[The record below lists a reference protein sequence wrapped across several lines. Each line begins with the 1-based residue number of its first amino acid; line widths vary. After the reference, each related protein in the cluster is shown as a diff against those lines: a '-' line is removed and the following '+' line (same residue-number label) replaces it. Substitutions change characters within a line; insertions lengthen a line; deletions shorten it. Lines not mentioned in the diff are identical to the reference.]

1 MNRKLLKDEK
11 MSNMTTRTI
20 VGFLLGPLVLLCI
33 YFGGWILFGLV
44 TLISIIAT
52 WEAFM
57 MLKTKSISP
66 NFTLGL
72 WLAIL
77 IPLSFINRKI
87 EFSILFV
94 ISLFVIALFE
104 LFRNKENPIQNTAST
119 LFFSGYIGIGIGSFL
134 GIRELLQIQLYDN
147 SFAWLTIAIIFSLWM
162 CDSFAYFGGKL
173 MGRTKLFP
181 RISPNKTWEGSIWGF
196 IASVLFMYLFYK
208 FSPMNQ
214 LPINYNEVIVIGILI
229 GMFGQIG
236 DLVESM
242 FKRDSGVKDSSHLIP
257 GHGGFFDRFD
267 SLIFVSPLIFFY
279 LRYIVFPE

>member
-1 MNRKLLKDEK
+1 VNRKLLKDEK

-77 IPLSFINRKI
+77 IPLSFINRKV
-87 EFSILFV
+87 EFSLLFV
-94 ISLFVIALFE
+94 ISVFIIALFE

-279 LRYIVFPE
+279 LRFIVFPE

>member
-1 MNRKLLKDEK
+1 

-33 YFGGWILFGLV
+33 YLGGWILFSLV
-44 TLISIIAT
+44 TLISIVAT

-57 MLKTKSISP
+57 MLKTKNISP
-66 NFTLGL
+66 NFTVGL

-77 IPLSFINRKI
+77 IPLSFINKQI

-94 ISLFVIALFE
+94 ISIFVIALFE
-104 LFRNKENPIQNTAST
+104 LFRNKENPIQNTTST
-119 LFFSGYIGIGIGSFL
+119 LFFSGYIGIGIGSLL

-147 SFAWLTIAIIFSLWM
+147 SFAWLAIAIIFSLWM

-196 IASVLFMYLFYK
+196 IASVIFMYLFYK

-214 LPINYNEVIVIGILI
+214 LPITYNEVIVIGILI

-279 LRYIVFPE
+279 LRFIVFPE